1 MFKKQAKVFRAG
13 TTVNVSIVSTN
24 GLPISHTSNLTTPA
38 GSVTADYS
46 NRVNVTL
53 DAYSD
58 WGVIRIFPTG
68 SVLIEHQREDA
79 EQQDE
84 RPVGDPQKHGG
95 IEL

>member
-24 GLPISHTSNLTTPA
+24 GRPVSHTSNLTTPA
-38 GSVTADYS
+38 GAVTADYG
-46 NRVNVTL
+46 NTVNVTL

-68 SVLIEHQREDA
+68 SVVVERRVDGEHP
-79 EQQDE
+79 DE
-84 RPVGDPQKHGG
+84 KD
-95 IEL
+95 E

>member
-38 GSVTADYS
+38 GSVTADYG
-46 NRVNVTL
+46 NTVNVTL

-58 WGVIRIFPTG
+58 WGVIRVFPTG
-68 SVLIEHQREDA
+68 SVVVERWRDA

-84 RPVGDPQKHGG
+84 RPDGERQ
-95 IEL
+95 E